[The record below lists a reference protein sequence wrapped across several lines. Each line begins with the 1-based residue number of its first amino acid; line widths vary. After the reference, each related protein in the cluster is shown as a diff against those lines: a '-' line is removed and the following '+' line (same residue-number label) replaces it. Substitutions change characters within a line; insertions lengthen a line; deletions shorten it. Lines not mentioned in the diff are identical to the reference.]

1 MNVKGALNF
10 NLKMGYVDK
19 ESEMWVVTSYAS
31 NHPTGPCKFSS
42 IKETQWYPFSS
53 ATGLV
58 SEIRRI
64 SFNCWSSPQVEG
76 VAIIPLLFG
85 VAVNHLQ
92 KKAVRLNWK
101 VKWQPSQWSEPFSAW
116 PPFTTPAAKYRR
128 KDSSA
133 EGGSKLLASSSNF
146 IKILGF
152 LLHTHSLNY

>member
-10 NLKMGYVDK
+10 NLKMDYVDK
-19 ESEMWVVTSYAS
+19 ESEIWVVTSYAS

-42 IKETQWYPFSS
+42 IKETQWYPFAS

-64 SFNCWSSPQVEG
+64 SFNCWSSLQVEG
-76 VAIIPLLFG
+76 IAILE
-85 VAVNHLQ
+85 LQ
-92 KKAVRLNWK
+92 LTVCRKRQCAWTKRW
-101 VKWQPSQWSEPFSAW
+101 SSRGSEPFSAW

-128 KDSSA
+128 KDSNA
-133 EGGSKLLASSSNF
+133 EGGSKLLGSSSNF